1 MPKGLQHKGI
11 IRRNKMLYAAVQL
24 FLENGYEKTTTASI
38 AKAAGMAPSSF
49 FAAFENKEALL
60 LTLVKTMFG
69 SQFENTGA
77 ILGENADPLLLYG
90 VETALQMY
98 IAEMS
103 ESLRE
108 LYVVGYSLP
117 TTSEYIYL
125 HTTYELKQIFGKN
138 FPDYDDSDFYEME
151 IGTAGL
157 MRGYMAR
164 KCDIH
169 FPLERKLRRF
179 LVAEMRVY
187 QVPETEQEK
196 VLQFIQS
203 LDIKAIATDVMYK
216 LFAML
221 EMTFDFKL
229 SKDS

>member
-117 TTSEYIYL
+117 TT
-125 HTTYELKQIFGKN
+125 
-138 FPDYDDSDFYEME
+138 
-151 IGTAGL
+151 
-157 MRGYMAR
+157 
-164 KCDIH
+164 
-169 FPLERKLRRF
+169 
-179 LVAEMRVY
+179 
-187 QVPETEQEK
+187 
-196 VLQFIQS
+196 
-203 LDIKAIATDVMYK
+203 
-216 LFAML
+216 
-221 EMTFDFKL
+221 
-229 SKDS
+229 